1 MNPIVFISCM
11 SVVRK
16 NTILC
21 SCTCPSLYTTILNFP
36 LFICI
41 CTVKRRA
48 IVTILGTHRQDMDV
62 VPLISD
68 LQSMGIVTTEQC
80 QKLAYLCD
88 VKQLPEAHEALLY
101 ILLAHDG
108 SNIYHK
114 LVECMGRRYPSIAK
128 ELQGVLIHGMCS

>member
-1 MNPIVFISCM
+1 MFDSCM
-11 SVVRK
+11 PVVRK

-48 IVTILGTHRQDMDV
+48 IVTVLGTHRQDMDAV
-62 VPLISD
+62 SLTSD

-80 QKLAYLCD
+80 QKLTSMSD
-88 VKQLPEAHEALLY
+88 EKQAHEALLY
-101 ILLAHDG
+101 ILLTFDG
-108 SNIYHK
+108 SDIYHK

-128 ELQGVLIHGMCS
+128 ELQGVLIRGMCS